1 MWSIHLDLLT
11 ARHQHA
17 DENRR
22 RGALC
27 WINHIGRFN
36 SEHLEMWHREFS
48 SALVFHLFKNFYWKI
63 IILDS
68 VYAHS
73 SPTSCIISRH
83 TINLPCPKVFL
94 CVCGGGDVNANSWAV
109 ILFRVWNI
117 TFSSIIFRIYSLR
130 APTTKLYWTKCLESS
145 VAVPSITKTHCLS
158 ESKEMCISSWFYN
171 IKLFSVSYH
180 KPLQHHNRRDTIC
193 SSPRS
198 HQICFCSRGEHQAA
212 RSLRE

>member
-1 MWSIHLDLLT
+1 MTQGVQLCFSFPSVWKLLLKNNNS
-11 ARHQHA
+11 RQ
-17 DENRR
+17 R
-22 RGALC
+22 LC
-27 WINHIGRFN
+27 SFQPHEPYHFQTHN
-36 SEHLEMWHREFS
+36 
-48 SALVFHLFKNFYWKI
+48 K
-63 IILDS
+63 
-68 VYAHS
+68 
-73 SPTSCIISRH
+73 SPMSQGFF
-83 TINLPCPKVFL
+83 V
-94 CVCGGGDVNANSWAV
+94 CVGGDVNANSWAV

-117 TFSSIIFRIYSLR
+117 SFSSIIFRIYSLR

-145 VAVPSITKTHCLS
+145 VAVPSITKTHRLS